1 MFPETPID
9 QDIALSLLILVILTN
24 FFGIIAYSREV
35 RQVLEGTFFRPIVT
49 GIAALGLVSIVVILY
64 VSVIPVDS
72 VSMLIASGILIS
84 IRYGVIVL
92 RLVLKEDER
101 EIIRSCLPAFASKLI
116 PSQVL

>member
-72 VSMLIASGILIS
+72 VPMLIASGILIS

-101 EIIRSCLPAFASKLI
+101 EIIRGNVSDLL
-116 PSQVL
+116 